1 MFFENFLAFSTIL
14 RCDVAVLLLLSW
26 ALSGVLKA
34 VVGPLGYNGEGDT
47 VVKEFLVCLIGGDK
61 PMGKKRGRAARSQK
75 KVFDSTKGFPG
86 EDVAKQLQC

>member
-1 MFFENFLAFSTIL
+1 MFFVNFLTFLMTL
-14 RCDVAVLLLLSW
+14 RCDVTISW

-47 VVKEFLVCLIGGDK
+47 VVKKFLVRLIGDGK
-61 PMGKKRGRAARSQK
+61 PMGKKRERSARSQK

-86 EDVAKQLQC
+86 EDVAKQLQR

>member
-14 RCDVAVLLLLSW
+14 RCDVTVLLLLSW

-34 VVGPLGYNGEGDT
+34 VVGPLGYNGEGDA
-47 VVKEFLVCLIGGDK
+47 VAKEFLVCFTGGGK
-61 PMGKKRGRAARSQK
+61 PVGKKRGRAARSQK

-86 EDVAKQLQC
+86 EDVAKQPQC

>member
-1 MFFENFLAFSTIL
+1 MFFAKFLTFLLTL
-14 RCDVAVLLLLSW
+14 RCEVIISW

-47 VVKEFLVCLIGGDK
+47 VSKEILVWLIGGGK
-61 PMGKKRGRAARSQK
+61 PMGKKGGRPAPSQM

-86 EDVAKQLQC
+86 EDVVKQLQC